1 MVLSMELEA
10 MLFDLDGTLAETL
23 PVCLSALRRAFRKYF
38 GCDWSDQELLSC
50 FGPTEEGVIKR
61 LVPDQARECLETYY
75 NEYRKAHKIC
85 REPFSGI
92 QTALDLL
99 RRNDV
104 RMGIVTAKGRT
115 TAEISLQY
123 LHLDSYFEKIECGFE
138 DKSNK
143 PASIQKILNDW
154 KIPPQHIAYLGD
166 RVSDIKSSL
175 ETGII
180 PLAAAWSKTAEY
192 DRLVRSNP
200 QEIFLSVEDFIDWI
214 KRTILQE

>member
-1 MVLSMELEA
+1 MKLEA

-23 PVCLSALRRAFRKYF
+23 PVCLTALRRVFRKYF
-38 GCDWSDQELLSC
+38 GRDWSDQELLSC
-50 FGPTEEGVIKR
+50 FGPTEEGVIKN

-75 NEYRKAHKIC
+75 NEYRIAHAIC
-85 REPFSGI
+85 REPFPGI
-92 QTALDLL
+92 RSALDLL
-99 RRNDV
+99 ERNGI
-104 RMGIVTAKGRT
+104 RLGIVTAKGRT

-192 DRLVRSNP
+192 DRLATACP
-200 QEIFLSVEDFIDWI
+200 QEIFLSVQEFIGWI
-214 KRTILQE
+214 RKIIPES